1 MRKIHGMREKSEWDS
16 NKQMKRLVH
25 ILFDDVAMIFMNC
38 PIHYPSPSNTS
49 QTYTVRPIQSSTSN
63 ELLLLT
69 PATDGSSNVTVI
81 HSNSGWSDSTV
92 PRAPNGIVA
101 C

>member
-1 MRKIHGMREKSEWDS
+1 MV
-16 NKQMKRLVH
+16 L
-25 ILFDDVAMIFMNC
+25 MNC
-38 PIHYPSPSNTS
+38 SIHYPTPSITS
-49 QTYTVRPIQSSTSN
+49 QTYTVRPIQSSTSS

-69 PATDGSSNVTVI
+69 PATHGSSNVTLI
-81 HSNSGWSDSTV
+81 HNSSGWRDSTV